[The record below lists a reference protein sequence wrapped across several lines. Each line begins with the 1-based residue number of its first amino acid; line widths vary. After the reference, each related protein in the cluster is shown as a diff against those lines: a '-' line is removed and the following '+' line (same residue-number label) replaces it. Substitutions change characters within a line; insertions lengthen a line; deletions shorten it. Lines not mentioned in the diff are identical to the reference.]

1 MTPAS
6 AIQGGVR
13 DVNGPVAGATVR
25 AGSRLNVTRTDEDG
39 RFTIVG
45 DPAGEAVKVSAWAN
59 GTFITRVGE
68 IEPGSELDIVV
79 THLEGRDNAD
89 YAFISP
95 FSDSGDPR
103 SCERCHTTPDVPD
116 STMTFDEWARDPHS
130 TSATNPRF
138 LTMYL
143 GTNMSGQQSPE
154 TRFVTLRDYGR
165 RPVPPDPTRD
175 YFGPGYRLDWP
186 SSAGDCATCHA
197 PAGSMA
203 APYGTDPTEL
213 EDPESAGVTC
223 DFCHKVSGV
232 DLDPET
238 GRPYP
243 NRPAML
249 SFRFHRPPEGR
260 QYFSTPFDDPL
271 GGGSYEPEISESS
284 ICAPCHFGVSW
295 ETVVYNSFGEWEES
309 DYSDPETGQT
319 CQDCH
324 MSPTGATMFALA
336 EVGGVEHPTSD
347 VASHDMS
354 IESLLDDALDM
365 TVSTQREGNALVV
378 SVQLT
383 NRQTGHHVPT
393 GSPLRQVVLLVEATT
408 PSGTSLDLTDGPLLP
423 DWAGQGD
430 PADGYYA
437 GRPGRAYARI
447 LRSTWSNEVP
457 AADYWN
463 PTRVVSDNRI
473 AAYATDVTQYAF
485 DSAGLNEVTVRVR
498 LLYRRA
504 FRDLMDVKEWDTPD
518 ILMAE
523 EVRRID

>member
-1 MTPAS
+1 M
-6 AIQGGVR
+6 
-13 DVNGPVAGATVR
+13 
-25 AGSRLNVTRTDEDG
+25 
-39 RFTIVG
+39 
-45 DPAGEAVKVSAWAN
+45 
-59 GTFITRVGE
+59 
-68 IEPGSELDIVV
+68 
-79 THLEGRDNAD
+79 
-89 YAFISP
+89 
-95 FSDSGDPR
+95 
-103 SCERCHTTPDVPD
+103 
-116 STMTFDEWARDPHS
+116 
-130 TSATNPRF
+130 
-138 LTMYL
+138 
-143 GTNMSGQQSPE
+143 
-154 TRFVTLRDYGR
+154 
-165 RPVPPDPTRD
+165 
-175 YFGPGYRLDWP
+175 
-186 SSAGDCATCHA
+186 
-197 PAGSMA
+197 
-203 APYGTDPTEL
+203 
-213 EDPESAGVTC
+213 
-223 DFCHKVSGV
+223 
-232 DLDPET
+232 
-238 GRPYP
+238 
-243 NRPAML
+243 
-249 SFRFHRPPEGR
+249 
-260 QYFSTPFDDPL
+260 
-271 GGGSYEPEISESS
+271 
-284 ICAPCHFGVSW
+284 SW